1 MSDQKSDQKSDQ
13 IVTKNKVVSITY
25 RILDDRGGLVEQ
37 SDIPIDYIHGTDN
50 DMFAKVEQALEGKTV
65 GDTVEVVLPPEDG
78 FGHADPSMT
87 FTDDIENVP
96 PEYRHV
102 GARPMFQNEH
112 GDTTEFVVRKI
123 ENGKLTVD
131 GNHPFAGKTMTFKV
145 DVVAIRDVSD
155 DELAGGPSVVPLG
168 RLH

>member
-1 MSDQKSDQKSDQ
+1 MSDK
-13 IVTKNKVVSITY
+13 IVTKHKVVSITY
-25 RILDDRGGLVEQ
+25 RILNEQGELVEQ
-37 SDIPIDYIHGTDN
+37 SDIPIDYVHGTDN

-65 GDTVEVVLPPEDG
+65 GDTVEVELPPDDG
-78 FGHADPSMT
+78 FGHGDPSLT

-96 PEYRHV
+96 AEFRHV
-102 GARPMFQNEH
+102 GATPMFQNEN
-112 GDTTEFVVRKI
+112 GEVTEFVVRKV

-145 DVVAIRDVSD
+145 GVVGIRDATENELTSGASVISSD
-155 DELAGGPSVVPLG
+155 

>member
-1 MSDQKSDQKSDQ
+1 MSEH
-13 IVTKNKVVSITY
+13 IVTKHKVVSITY
-25 RILDDRGGLVEQ
+25 RILDENKEVVEQ

-65 GDTVEVVLPPEDG
+65 CDTVAVVLSPEEG
-78 FGHADPSMT
+78 FGHADPNLT
-87 FTDDIENVP
+87 FTDDIENAP
-96 PEYRHV
+96 PEYRYL

-112 GDTTEFVVRKI
+112 GEVTEFVVSKI

-145 DVVAIRDVSD
+145 DVVAIRDATGE
-155 DELAGGPSVVPLG
+155 ELAGGLSMAPSGLT
-168 RLH
+168 H

>member
-1 MSDQKSDQKSDQ
+1 MSDQ
-13 IVTKNKVVSITY
+13 IVTKHKVVSITY
-25 RILDDRGGLVEQ
+25 RILDEKGELVEQ
-37 SDIPIDYIHGTDN
+37 SDIPIDYIHGTKN
-50 DMFAKVEQALEGKTV
+50 DMFAKVEQALEGKSV

-102 GARPMFQNEH
+102 GARPMFQNKH
-112 GDTTEFVVRKI
+112 GDVTEFVVSKI

-145 DVVAIRDVSD
+145 DVIAIRDAT
-155 DELAGGPSVVPLG
+155 EEEIAGGPSVVLPNQ
-168 RLH
+168 LH

>member
-1 MSDQKSDQKSDQ
+1 MSDQ
-13 IVTKNKVVSITY
+13 IVAKNKVVSITY
-25 RILDDRGGLVEQ
+25 RILDEQGELMEQ

-50 DMFAKVEQALEGKTV
+50 DMFAKVEHALEGKAV

-78 FGHADPSMT
+78 FGHANPNKT

-96 PEYRHV
+96 PEFRHV

-112 GDTTEFVVRKI
+112 GEVTEFVVSKI

-145 DVVAIRDVSD
+145 DVIAIRDASK
-155 DELAGGPSVVPLG
+155 DELAGPSGPAVAPSG
-168 RLH
+168 QLH

>member
-1 MSDQKSDQKSDQ
+1 MSDQ
-13 IVTKNKVVSITY
+13 IVAKNKVVSITY
-25 RILDDRGGLVEQ
+25 RILDEQGELVEQ
-37 SDIPIDYIHGTDN
+37 SDIPVDYIHGSDN

-65 GDTVEVVLPPEDG
+65 GDTVAVVLPPEDG

-102 GARPMFQNEH
+102 GARPMFQNKH
-112 GDTTEFVVRKI
+112 GDVTEFVVSKI

-131 GNHPFAGKTMTFKV
+131 GNHPFAGKTMTFNV
-145 DVVAIRDVSD
+145 NVVAIRDATE
-155 DELAGGPSVVPLG
+155 DELAGGLSVAPPG
-168 RLH
+168 QLH

>member
-1 MSDQKSDQKSDQ
+1 MSDQ
-13 IVTKNKVVSITY
+13 IVTKHKVVSITY
-25 RILDDRGGLVEQ
+25 RILDEKGEVVEQ
-37 SDIPIDYIHGTDN
+37 SDIPIDYIHGTEN

-65 GDTVEVVLPPEDG
+65 GDTVEIVLPPEDG
-78 FGHADPSMT
+78 FGHADPNMT

-112 GDTTEFVVRKI
+112 GDVTEFVVSKI

-131 GNHPFAGKTMTFKV
+131 GNHPFAGKTMTFNV
-145 DVVAIRDVSD
+145 DVGAIRDATD
-155 DELAGGPSVVPLG
+155 EELAGGPSVAPPNQ
-168 RLH
+168 LH

>member
-1 MSDQKSDQKSDQ
+1 MSDQ
-13 IVTKNKVVSITY
+13 IVAKNKVVSITY
-25 RILDDRGGLVEQ
+25 RILDEQGELVEQ
-37 SDIPIDYIHGTDN
+37 SDIPVDYIHGGDN
-50 DMFAKVEQALEGKTV
+50 DMFPKVEQALEGKTV
-65 GDTVEVVLPPEDG
+65 GDSVEVLLPPDDG

-112 GDTTEFVVRKI
+112 GDVTEFVVSKI

-131 GNHPFAGKTMTFKV
+131 GNHPFAGKTMTFNV
-145 DVVAIRDVSD
+145 DIVAIRGATAEELTGGLSMAPSD
-155 DELAGGPSVVPLG
+155 LT
-168 RLH
+168 H

>member
-1 MSDQKSDQKSDQ
+1 MSGQ
-13 IVTKNKVVSITY
+13 IVTKHKVVSITY
-25 RILDDRGGLVEQ
+25 RILDEKGELVEQ
-37 SDIPIDYIHGTDN
+37 SDIPIDYIHGTEN

-78 FGHADPSMT
+78 FGHADPNMT

-112 GDTTEFVVRKI
+112 GDVTEFFVSKI

-131 GNHPFAGKTMTFKV
+131 GNHPFAGKTMTFTV
-145 DVVAIRDVSD
+145 DVVAIRDATEE
-155 DELAGGPSVVPLG
+155 ELSGGPSVAPPNQ
-168 RLH
+168 LH

>member
-1 MSDQKSDQKSDQ
+1 MSDQ
-13 IVTKNKVVSITY
+13 IVTKHKVVSITY
-25 RILDDRGGLVEQ
+25 RILDEQGQLVEQ
-37 SDIPIDYIHGTDN
+37 SDIPIDYIHGADN

-78 FGHADPSMT
+78 FGHVDPNMT
-87 FTDDIENVP
+87 FIDDIENVP

-112 GDTTEFVVRKI
+112 GDVTELVVSKI

-131 GNHPFAGKTMTFKV
+131 GNHPFAGKTMTFNV
-145 DVVAIRDVSD
+145 DVIAIRDATEE
-155 DELAGGPSVVPLG
+155 ELAGGPSVVPPDQ
-168 RLH
+168 LH